1 MRARVTGMSVSWPKR
16 VAGAVAIVLF
26 FSSAGLLQAQG
37 MGGLSQLFGGGGGSQ
52 QGQGFGG
59 LSQLLGGGGLEHS
72 RGSGQSGS
80 AVMVE
85 RGAAPY
91 TGEFTGK
98 EATSSGF
105 HSFSSPFA
113 CYPAHDSVFAQTET
127 FVCYA
132 AQSPTQRRSERPDNA
147 MGWERGTTAVD
158 QH

>member
-1 MRARVTGMSVSWPKR
+1 MRARVTGMSVSSPKR

-37 MGGLSQLFGGGGGSQ
+37 L
-52 QGQGFGG
+52 GG

-72 RGSGQSGS
+72 RGSGQSGN
-80 AVMVE
+80 AVTVE

-98 EATSSGF
+98 EATSSGL
-105 HSFSSPFA
+105 HSFSSPFT

-132 AQSPTQRRSERPDNA
+132 AQSPTQGRSERPDNA
-147 MGWERGTTAVD
+147 TGWERGTTAGD